1 MATIRQRGNKWE
13 AKLRVPTAL
22 VEEVGRKML
31 YRTLRSLDRRSAELE
46 AKAWELELK
55 AGWHEKLHG
64 TAPTIADLRALYER
78 VKEQAERGD
87 FVIEGDPEAYDEFT
101 AGIEHEL
108 EKLEEDIGRR
118 EFTDAEQARV
128 AALQDAQM
136 VRQGR
141 RPAKRAELEMSF
153 REIADAYLNLW
164 RTTAGLKETNTEQQ
178 KRATFELFA
187 AFHDDRPIR
196 QVSRGDAASFF
207 DQLRQLDPNW
217 ARTGKKHAAG
227 YKIDW
232 RDLQRR
238 FGGRARGLS
247 DNTVNRHANTLSE
260 LWRWAEGREHCE
272 GKNPFDGH
280 RRSIRPGKNKHGY
293 VAWTTEELLTLFS
306 PPPKRDDLTEVMIV
320 ALFTGMRL
328 NEIAS
333 LTFGQFGEEG
343 GVRYID
349 VTDAKTTAGIR
360 KVPLHRS
367 LGWLWERADGAN
379 ASERVWPK
387 FSPEGPGR
395 KPGGDAGKDFSR
407 FKRGRGFED
416 RTKVFHSFRKNFVG
430 QLEEAGVP
438 QNEVAE
444 IVGHEKAGMTF
455 GVYGRKLS
463 LQRMAEVV
471 SLIDYPGVPIPMPDA
486 QI

>member
-1 MATIRQRGNKWE
+1 MTAIRQRGNKWE
-13 AKLRVPTAL
+13 AKLRVPKAL
-22 VEEVGRKML
+22 EEEVGRKML

-46 AKAWELELK
+46 AKAWEVELK

-64 TAPTIADLRALYER
+64 TAPPIASIRALYER
-78 VKEQAERGD
+78 VREQAERGE
-87 FVIEGDPEAYDEFT
+87 FVLNGDPEAYDEYT
-101 AGIEHEL
+101 AGIEYEL
-108 EKLEEDIGRR
+108 GKLDEDIGQR
-118 EFTDAEQARV
+118 EFTEVEQARV
-128 AALQDAQM
+128 AALQDAQTA
-136 VRQGR
+136 RQGK
-141 RPAKRAELEMSF
+141 RPAKRAELELTF
-153 REIADAYLNLW
+153 REIAEAYLKLW

-187 AFHDDRPIR
+187 AFHGDRPIR

-217 ARTGKKHAAG
+217 ARTGKKHAEG

-232 RDLQRR
+232 RELQRK
-238 FGGRARGLS
+238 FGGRERGLS

-260 LWRWAEGREHCE
+260 LWRWAEEREHCD

-293 VAWTTEELLTLFS
+293 VAWTTEELRTLFS
-306 PPPKRDDLTEVMIV
+306 PPPKRDDLSEVMIV

-367 LGWLWERADGAN
+367 LGWLWHRADGADGN
-379 ASERVWPK
+379 ERVWPK
-387 FSPEGPGR
+387 FSPEGPGK

-444 IVGHEKAGMTF
+444 IVGHEKTGITF

-463 LQRMAEVV
+463 LHRMAEVV
-471 SLIDYPGVPIPMPDA
+471 SLIDYPGVPIPIPGA
-486 QI
+486 QA

>member
-1 MATIRQRGNKWE
+1 MAAIRQRGNKWE
-13 AKLRVPTAL
+13 AKLRVPKAL
-22 VEEVGRKML
+22 EKEVGRKML
-31 YRTLRSLDRRSAELE
+31 YRTLRSLERRSAELE
-46 AKAWELELK
+46 AKAGERELK
-55 AGWHEKLHG
+55 TGWHEKLNG
-64 TAPTIADLRALYER
+64 TAPPIASLRALYER

-101 AGIEHEL
+101 AGIEYEL
-108 EKLEEDIGRR
+108 EKLEQDIGRR
-118 EFTDAEQARV
+118 EFTEAEQARV

-136 VRQGR
+136 ARQGK
-141 RPAKRAELEMSF
+141 RPTIRMEFEMSF
-153 REIADAYLNLW
+153 REIAEAFLKLW

-187 AFHDDRPIR
+187 AFMRDRPIR
-196 QVSRGDAASFF
+196 QVTRGDAASFF

-217 ARTGKKHAAG
+217 ARTGKKHADG

-232 RDLQRR
+232 PELLSK
-238 FGGRARGLS
+238 FGGRERGLS

-272 GKNPFDGH
+272 GKNPFEGH
-280 RRSIRPGKNKHGY
+280 RRSLRVGKNKHSY
-293 VAWTTEELLTLFS
+293 VAWTTEELRTLFS
-306 PPPKRDDLTEVMIV
+306 PPPKRADLAEVMIV

-333 LTFGQFGEEG
+333 LKFGQFGEEG

-367 LGWLWERADGAN
+367 LGWLWERAEGAD
-379 ASERVWPK
+379 ASARVWPK

-395 KPGGDAGKDFSR
+395 PGGDAGKDFSR
-407 FKRGRGFED
+407 FKRGKGFED

-444 IVGHEKAGMTF
+444 LVGHEKTGMTF

-463 LQRMAEVV
+463 MGRMAEVV
-471 SLIDYPGVPIPMPDA
+471 SLIDYPSVPLPTPDV
-486 QI
+486 QS